1 MLDVHRRI
9 KRICIPRREIA
20 GDVLQSSCYLF
31 YLFNILTVPL
41 EPGLPKILLFLPTY
55 RLLSTCLR
63 KAFLAWPREPFI
75 PLKPLKLS
83 SATRLGHGQERKNS
97 AWCCQLAARSLRK
110 GGTGG
115 KTSLAQTKRG
125 GQHCWSCL
133 HYLMQHGSCSQD

>member
-20 GDVLQSSCYLF
+20 RDVLQSSCYLF

-63 KAFLAWPREPFI
+63 KAFLAWLREPFI

-83 SATRLGHGQERKNS
+83 SATRLVRGQERKNS
-97 AWCCQLAARSLRK
+97 SWCCQLAARSLRK

-115 KTSLAQTKRG
+115 KISLAQTK
-125 GQHCWSCL
+125 QWEDSIV
-133 HYLMQHGSCSQD
+133 GSVYIA